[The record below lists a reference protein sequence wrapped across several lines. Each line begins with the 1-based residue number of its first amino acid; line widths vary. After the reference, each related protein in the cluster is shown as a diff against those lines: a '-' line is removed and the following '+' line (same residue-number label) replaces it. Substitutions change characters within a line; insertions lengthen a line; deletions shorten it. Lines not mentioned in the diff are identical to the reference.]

1 MMIADVTVSVTM
13 AEQIMWVLSNLMKE
27 EPLPDKKI
35 VSFSIVKLLA
45 EGSVRGVQINSA
57 QL

>member
-1 MMIADVTVSVTM
+1 MMLTDVTVSVTM

-35 VSFSIVKLLA
+35 VRFSIVKLLA